1 MQAGVETSACFF
13 RRMDM
18 LQIEKY
24 VETLINRLRLA
35 FGRELLYVGQRSNRT
50 WAEFEIAVFLV

>member
-1 MQAGVETSACFF
+1 
-13 RRMDM
+13 M